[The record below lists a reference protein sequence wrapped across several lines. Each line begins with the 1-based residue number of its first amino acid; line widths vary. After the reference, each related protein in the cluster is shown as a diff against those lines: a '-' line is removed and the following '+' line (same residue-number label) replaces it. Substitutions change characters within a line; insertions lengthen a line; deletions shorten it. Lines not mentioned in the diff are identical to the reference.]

1 VAATGRTATRRVPA
15 RLVVPLV
22 LGTLLNALN
31 SSMIAVALV
40 AIGDE
45 FHAGAEVVWLVSG
58 LYLATAVGQP
68 MMGRLADQFGPRRVF
83 VVGLVIVMVA
93 AVLAPFAP
101 GLGWLVASRVLL
113 GIGTS
118 AGYPAGVALIRR
130 WADQVGDGNP
140 TGGLSAISAAGQS
153 AIAFGPPLGGVLVL
167 LLGWRSIFWVNLP
180 VAIASLVLVLMWV
193 RADGPVERMSV
204 RDRVRRLDL
213 PGSLLFVATLTT
225 LLLALLTADWW
236 LLAATAAGAT
246 VLIRWELR
254 ASTPF
259 IDVRML
265 MANRALSRTYLRQAA
280 TYVLFYSVFFGLP
293 NWLERARGL
302 TSAQSGLVVLPVA
315 GVGVITTMIA
325 ARLIRTTGVRP
336 VLAIGSGALLF
347 ASAALLLVHSH
358 TSIVVLL
365 VISAVLGI
373 PNGFNGLGNQSAM
386 YDSAPTSSIGVASGL
401 LRTAQYVGANMAS
414 ALLGLT
420 IGANADDA
428 GLHQLAMVM
437 GVLSVILVA
446 FAVAG
451 LRRRGR
457 VAENVGGGR

>member
-1 VAATGRTATRRVPA
+1 MRRVPA

-83 VVGLVIVMVA
+83 IAGLFIVMVA
-93 AVLAPFAP
+93 ATLAPFAP
-101 GLGWLVASRVLL
+101 GLGWLVAARVLL

-130 WADQVGDGNP
+130 WADEVGDANP
-140 TGGLSAISAAGQS
+140 MGGLSAISAAGQS
-153 AIAFGPPLGGVLVL
+153 AVAFGPPLGGVLIL

-180 VAIASLVLVLMWV
+180 VAIASLVLVLLWV
-193 RADGPVERMSV
+193 RPDGPVERASA
-204 RDRVRRLDL
+204 RDRIRQLDL
-213 PGSLLFVATLTT
+213 PGSLLFVASLTA
-225 LLLALLTADWW
+225 LLLALLTANWW
-236 LLAATAAGAT
+236 LLAATVLGA
-246 VLIRWELR
+246 VGLIWWELR

-265 MANRALSRTYLRQAA
+265 VANRALSRTYLRQAV

-293 NWLERARGL
+293 NWLERGRGL

-315 GVGVITTMIA
+315 GVGVLTTVIA
-325 ARLIRTTGVRP
+325 ARLIRTLGVRP
-336 VLAIGSGALLF
+336 VLAIGSGALLVG
-347 ASAALLLVHSH
+347 SAALLLVHSH
-358 TSIVVLL
+358 TELVVLVL
-365 VISAVLGI
+365 IAAVLGI

-386 YDSAPTSSIGVASGL
+386 YAVAPTSVIGVASGL

-420 IGANADDA
+420 IGAKADDA
-428 GLHQLAMVM
+428 GLHELAMIM
-437 GVLSVILVA
+437 GVLSVGLLAFALVA
-446 FAVAG
+446 
-451 LRRRGR
+451 LRRGGR
-457 VAENVGGGR
+457 VTESVGGGR